1 MSIWEKVFV
10 GIVALGVLFWML
22 PGTRQMI
29 ANSKDAPKDWMG
41 LLIPIGAVILFI
53 VFLISSVR

>member
-1 MSIWEKVFV
+1 MDIWEKLFI
-10 GIVALGVLFWML
+10 GIVAMGALYIFL

-29 ANSKDAPKDWMG
+29 EKSKDAPKDWMG

-53 VFLISSVR
+53 VFLISSV